1 MKRNRILLIG
11 SLILMAAAM
20 ALPLWRIEIF
30 APQYPEGLYMQIGI
44 SDISGNIQQINILNH
59 YIGMKPIVPAEIP
72 ELGIAPSALGLLIAL
87 GLLAAWANRAWVTRS
102 WLLLLCSSG
111 AIGLIDMYLWG
122 YDYGHNLNPDA
133 PIKIPG
139 MSYQPPLIGH
149 KTLLNI
155 DSYSLPG
162 PGGYLFAAAIA
173 LAFLAAFGE
182 ILSQRMRQYFP
193 KEGK

>member
-1 MKRNRILLIG
+1 
-11 SLILMAAAM
+11 
-20 ALPLWRIEIF
+20 
-30 APQYPEGLYMQIGI
+30 MQIGI
-44 SDISGNIQQINILNH
+44 NDISGNIQQINILNH

-72 ELGIAPSALGLLIAL
+72 ELRMAPLAFAILIVL
-87 GLLAAWANRAWVTRS
+87 GLLAAWANRAWLTRS
-102 WLLLLCSSG
+102 WFLLLCSSG
-111 AIGLIDMYLWG
+111 ALGLIDMYLWG

-162 PGGYLFAAAIA
+162 PGGLLFAAAIA
-173 LAFLAAFGE
+173 LAFLAAFGD
-182 ILSQRMRQYFP
+182 ILSRKMRQQVS
-193 KEGK
+193 KGAG